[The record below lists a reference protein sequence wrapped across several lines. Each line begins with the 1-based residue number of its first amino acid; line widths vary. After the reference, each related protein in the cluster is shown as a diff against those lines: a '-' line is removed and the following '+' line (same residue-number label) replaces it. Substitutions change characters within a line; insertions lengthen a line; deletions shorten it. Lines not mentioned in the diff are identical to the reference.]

1 MREQPTGLE
10 AGDWEEGGAAV
21 VLQFRLIIT
30 ALIRY
35 RSIWPR
41 VTPGEPAL
49 FSRPSPRAH
58 AHASWRVIENHG
70 SEQVDESSDNMQCW
84 IQRRCPGTEGGQ
96 DIRISFI
103 IHYRLFLRP
112 CKKDVSFEKI
122 LHVWRACLPL
132 AGWVLAG
139 LRGFLLAWR
148 SPTLINLS
156 GQESGE
162 LWDRIMRTYGIT

>member
-10 AGDWEEGGAAV
+10 AGDWEEGGAV